1 MIVERREIMAAN
13 VESMFYAGRKVPWH
27 GLGTS
32 VEGVLTSREALV
44 CAGLNWKVLQEDV
57 YTSAGELISGYKANV
72 RDIDRNMLGIV
83 SDRYKIV
90 QNEEAF
96 SFTDSLL
103 GEGVKYETAGSI
115 ANGRIVWMLAKMPD
129 RYIVAG
135 DAIEPYLVFSNTHDG
150 SGAIRVAMTPIR
162 VVCQNTLNLA
172 LNSARRTWS
181 AKHTGNV
188 LKRLDE
194 ARETLQLASDYMHE
208 LGKNIDQMNQKK
220 ISDQKV
226 ISMIN
231 ELYPVSED
239 MREMAK
245 KNNEKQQEHLKAIY
259 FDAPDLQSVGK
270 NAYRFINAVS
280 DMATHA
286 EPIRKTKNYQENLF
300 KKTMEG
306 HPLIDKAYQL
316 AIVA

>member
-1 MIVERREIMAAN
+1 MAAN
-13 VESMFYAGRKVPWH
+13 VESMFYTGRKVPWH
-27 GLGTS
+27 GLGTQ
-32 VEGVLTSREALV
+32 VNGALTSKEALI
-44 CAGLNWKVLQEDV
+44 CAGLDWRVLQENV
-57 YTSAGELISGYKANV
+57 YTSAGELVSGYKANI
-72 RDIDRNMLGIV
+72 RDMDRNVLGIV

-115 ANGRIVWMLAKMPD
+115 ANGKIVWMLAKMPD

-135 DAIEPYLVFSNTHDG
+135 DAIEPYVVFSNTHDG
-150 SGAIRVAMTPIR
+150 SGAVRVAMTPVR

-172 LNSARRTWS
+172 LNTAKRTWS

-188 LKRLDE
+188 LNRLDE
-194 ARETLQLASDYMHE
+194 ARETLQLTDKYMHH
-208 LGKNIDQMNQKK
+208 LGKAIDELSRKK
-220 ISDQKV
+220 LSDQKV
-226 ISMIN
+226 IRMIE
-231 ELYPVSED
+231 ELYPATED
-239 MREMAK
+239 MKEMQK
-245 KNNEKQQEHLKAIY
+245 KNNLKQQDTLKSCY
-259 FDAPDLQSVGK
+259 FDAPDLKNVGE

-286 EPIRKTKNYQENLF
+286 EPIRRTSNYQENLF

-306 HPLIDKAYQL
+306 HPLIDRAYQMAL
-316 AIVA
+316 SA